1 MIVTV
6 NQILGGYTMKYI
18 DIVHR
23 KFSGAESFIGKGITT
38 KDTQATTGYLTR
50 GVTSKQTTLPA
61 GTHVTFTLKQYN
73 RYPGTGVYSEL
84 EISTVIDGYTYRTFH
99 QLDLPLMEAAKAVG
113 IKTWREARSK

>member
-1 MIVTV
+1 MV

-23 KFSGAESFIGKGITT
+23 KFSSIEVEDFIGKGITT
-38 KDTQATTGYLTR
+38 KDTQVTTGYLTR
-50 GVTSKQTTLPA
+50 GVTPKQTTLPA
-61 GTHVTFTLKQYN
+61 GTPVTFTLKQYN
-73 RYPGTGVYSEL
+73 RYPETGVYSEL
-84 EISTVIDGYTYRTFH
+84 EISTVIGGYTYRTFH